1 MGCGT
6 SVAGGA
12 VWLLPDETAMVAA
25 GPATTFSEY
34 FNTEVPLAVAAM
46 VTVPAFV
53 EAVYDTLA

>member
-1 MGCGT
+1 
-6 SVAGGA
+6 
-12 VWLLPDETAMVAA
+12 MVAA